1 MYPFPSELSVDK
13 LDLRANKD
21 GQLLTSLQIQKRKKW
36 IDMLEENHPLKQLIC
51 VCLHDFP
58 EKRYDMKEARDVL
71 EDMLS
76 KRGGSKCI
84 PQLMDLMMEN
94 EDKKRELVQLKEE
107 WRKDKSDKETKL
119 IELKQECEVLI
130 DERESLLNDL
140 NGSHEQNAILTANE
154 EELLT
159 NNEALMKENLAMIDL
174 LKTYIPR
181 KDDSIAAIEKAKEE
195 RDKHLCKV
203 NKIISIAK
211 FHYSIL

>member
-58 EKRYDMKEARDVL
+58 EKRYDVKEAR

-76 KRGGSKCI
+76 KHGGTKCI
-84 PQLMDLMMEN
+84 PQLMDLMMES

-119 IELKQECEVLI
+119 IELKQECELLR
-130 DERESLLNDL
+130 DERETLLNDL

-154 EELLT
+154 EELQT
-159 NNEALMKENLAMIDL
+159 NNEALMKENLAMGDI
-174 LKTYIPR
+174 LKTFIPH
-181 KDDSIAAIEKAKEE
+181 KDDRIAAIEKAKEE
-195 RDKHLCKV
+195 RNKHLCKV
-203 NKIISIAK
+203 NKVSV
-211 FHYSIL
+211 ST